1 MNSQRTTVGTARYW
15 RAAVVVSSALAVCVP
30 AVLASVAS
38 AQPAP
43 AASSAAP
50 PPPAPTETA
59 VTTPAPEAPNGPA
72 VAAPAPAAPVAT
84 APATTTA
91 PPLAQP
97 PKHDEYDGPPL
108 LLTPKNKKPKL
119 GGYGGLT
126 VAYSHMLHRDGV
138 LIGGEGGMLI
148 EHRLTLGGAGYG
160 FSRTPGGPP
169 AADGTSRQFSSGYGG
184 FVIRYAVYSDIPLY
198 ASFGVLIGGGAVS
211 LAPHPQHNG
220 DMHAENIEVRGY
232 FVLQPDVS
240 IHVNATRWLRFSLTA
255 GYRVATAVEAFRYQ
269 ADDVGGVV
277 LGGNIQMGWF

>member
-1 MNSQRTTVGTARYW
+1 M
-15 RAAVVVSSALAVCVP
+15 VVVSSALGVLLP
-30 AVLASVAS
+30 AFVSVAS

-43 AASSAAP
+43 AASAPAPAP
-50 PPPAPTETA
+50 PVPSEPTLP
-59 VTTPAPEAPNGPA
+59 TPAPEAPSSP
-72 VAAPAPAAPVAT
+72 AAPAPTPAAPVAS
-84 APATTTA
+84 APAATA
-91 PPLAQP
+91 PPPVAQP

-138 LIGGEGGMLI
+138 LVGGEGAMLI
-148 EHRLTLGGAGYG
+148 EHRLSLGGAGYG
-160 FSRTPGGPP
+160 FSRSPGGP
-169 AADGTSRQFSSGYGG
+169 AALDGTARQYSSGYGG
-184 FVIRYAVYSDIPLY
+184 FVIRYAIYSDIPLY

-220 DMHAENIEVRGY
+220 DMHEEDIEVRGY

-269 ADDVGGVV
+269 ADDIGGVV
-277 LGGNIQMGWF
+277 LGGNIQLGWF